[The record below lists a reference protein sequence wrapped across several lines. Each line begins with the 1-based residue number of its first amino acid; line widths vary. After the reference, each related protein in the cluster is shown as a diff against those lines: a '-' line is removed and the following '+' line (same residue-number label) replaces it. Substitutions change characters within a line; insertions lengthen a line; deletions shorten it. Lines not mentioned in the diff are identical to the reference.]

1 MSELHLN
8 QLSFFG
14 ENHNEFD
21 WESQWHGMPEYVNTQ
36 EKKPEITATFKF
48 RTFDDFYRF
57 KSVIQK
63 ELYGNEKVFDGNQK
77 KEEKNAWY
85 PLKEKS
91 SRYKYVSTSKIH
103 PKFPIYIVTKG
114 RWNRNPTSKALSK
127 MGVSFW
133 MIVEESEYENYCN
146 LIDSDRVL
154 ILPTEYR
161 KNYDSFW
168 IDDDERTGPGPA
180 RNYAWDHSI
189 EQGYTHHWVMDD
201 NIEAFERLNKNK
213 KVKCMDGTIFKVAE
227 NFVDRYENV
236 AISGLGYSFFCPEAD
251 ARPPYKL
258 NTRIYSCLMIRND
271 IPYRW
276 RGRYNED
283 TDLSLRA
290 LKDGWCTLQF
300 NAFLQSKRATQTVGG
315 GNTSEF
321 YKNEGTMNKS
331 KMLQEMHPD
340 VSEVKWMFNRW
351 HHHVDYSPFRWT
363 KLKLKKGQIIGK
375 GINNFGMSIHKD
387 D

>member
-1 MSELHLN
+1 MGQELFDF
-8 QLSFFG
+8 LSPID
-14 ENHNEFD
+14 N
-21 WESQWHGMPEYVNTQ
+21 WEEEMHGLPEYNNFPQ
-36 EKKPEITATFKF
+36 PKPEITATFKF
-48 RTFDDFYRF
+48 RNENDFQDF
-57 KSVIQK
+57 KEKVK
-63 ELYGNEKVFDGNQK
+63 EHIYEGQKVFDGLQRK
-77 KEEKNAWY
+77 QEKQAWY
-85 PLKEKS
+85 PLSEKNS
-91 SRYKYVSTSKIH
+91 GMKWFAVNPENPQY
-103 PKFPIYIVTKG
+103 PIYIVSKG
-114 RWNRNPTSKALSK
+114 RWKRNPTSKAL
-127 MGVSFW
+127 MNMNVPFYI
-133 MIVEESEYENYCN
+133 IVEESEYQNYAE
-146 LIDSDRVL
+146 LIPKTSLLVL
-154 ILPTEYR
+154 PDKY
-161 KNYDSFW
+161 KKDYDLFW
-168 IDDDERTGPGPA
+168 KDGDKRTGPGPA
-180 RNYAWDHSI
+180 RNFAWDHSI
-189 EQGYTHHWVMDD
+189 DNNFEFHWVMDD